1 MQDQFIA
8 MQTASRAAPAVSQ
21 GQRDERLQALHGLV
35 MDNRKIFAQAIA
47 QDFGQRP
54 EAETQLAEIVPILG
68 ELRDARRNLRRWMA
82 RRPAP
87 VGRWFQPARA
97 WVQPQPLGVIGI
109 VAPWN
114 YPLQLTVAPLI
125 GAFAAGNRAMVKL
138 SEHAPAFA
146 AAFAEAARREFDADV
161 LHTVTGD
168 AEVATAFCALPFDHL
183 LFTGSTGIG
192 RRVMAAAAL
201 NLTPVTLELGGKS
214 PALIAPDARFDHAVA
229 RIMAGKMLNAGQTC
243 TAPDYVLLP
252 CGREQDFIAAA
263 RRWVSRHY
271 PRLATNRD
279 YTRIINAAQFT
290 RLTDALEHAKQG
302 GALLHPLSDA
312 APDPGQRLL
321 PPVLTTLTSGPLAED
336 EIFGPVLPLI
346 PYDSLRDAV
355 AHIAARPRPLAFY
368 PFTDSAETR
377 DLLLSQ
383 VVAGGVSVNDTLL
396 HVAQSALPFGGVG
409 ASGMGAYH
417 GRAGFDR
424 MSHLMPVFA
433 QSRLNGAGL
442 IAPPYRARFRNLM
455 RLMIR

>member
-1 MQDQFIA
+1 MQDQFTA
-8 MQTASRAAPAVSQ
+8 MQAASRARPAVPHRL
-21 GQRDERLQALHGLV
+21 RDERLRALHGLV
-35 MDNRKIFAQAIA
+35 LDNRKIFGQAIS

-54 EAETQLAEIVPILG
+54 QAETDLAEIAPILE
-68 ELRDARRNLRRWMA
+68 ELRDARHHLPRWMA
-82 RRPAP
+82 RRRAP

-97 WVQPQPLGVIGI
+97 FVQPQPLGVIGI

-138 SEHAPAFA
+138 SEHTPAFA
-146 AAFAEAARREFDADV
+146 ASFAEAVRRALDPDV
-161 LHTVTGD
+161 LSVVTGEASV
-168 AEVATAFCALPFDHL
+168 AEAFCALPFDHL
-183 LFTGSTGIG
+183 LFTGSTSVG
-192 RRVMAAAAL
+192 RRVMAAAVT

-214 PALIAPDARFDHAVA
+214 PALIAPDARFDQAVA

-243 TAPDYVLLP
+243 IAPDYVLLP
-252 CGREQDFIAAA
+252 RGREQDFIAAA
-263 RRWVSRHY
+263 RKWVARHY
-271 PRLATNRD
+271 PKLATSPD
-279 YTRIINAAQFT
+279 YTRIINAAQFA
-290 RLTDALEHAKQG
+290 RLTAALDSAKQAG
-302 GALLHPLSDA
+302 TLLHPLTET
-312 APDPGQRLL
+312 APDASQRLL
-321 PPVLTTLTSGPLAED
+321 PPVLTTLTTGPLSED

-346 PYDSLRDAV
+346 PYDNLKDAV
-355 AHIAARPRPLAFY
+355 AHITDRPRPLAFY
-368 PFTDSAETR
+368 PFTDNAETR

-383 VVAGGVSVNDTLL
+383 VVAGGVSVNDTLF
-396 HVAQSALPFGGVG
+396 HVAQSGLPFGGVG

-455 RLMIR
+455 RWMIR